1 MRKTLFLLAPALVAF
16 LFVGG
21 ASSVFAATKVTEIV
35 VPDLSDPTQG
45 GGAKFT
51 YDWQQV
57 FEKKHPE
64 IKITHV
70 ARESVQVEKRA
81 EYWATQFQTGAQ
93 TMIYFDMIPQ
103 AMTLARMGLC
113 QPFDK
118 SLLPELSKLP
128 KALVD
133 DMSISGK
140 LYMYPGF
147 AEAFGLVVRR
157 SMLKEGGLPEDY
169 VPKTWDD
176 FVSMSKK
183 LTTADH
189 WALAF
194 FATGDY
200 SQNPTEQFLWANG
213 ARRAT
218 EDAKRHVTLSYTA
231 PEVVQAVQFMKDLI
245 YKYKVTGP
253 NPAADWGTC
262 FTGEFIAGKAA
273 MHQWYPSWI
282 SWAFSGS
289 KFKADDLT
297 FFYPPKGP
305 SSKAAYTRIYC
316 GGYAIAKTATP
327 DQVRACT
334 LYAQYMKSPDWYDA
348 IYKWAD
354 ENDVAWVQPTPFTG
368 YDWTK
373 TSTGVP
379 AWWLAPVTAYY
390 KIAIPEPA
398 PDNLGEKY
406 WEAALSKIYTNPA
419 SDVKTELAAA
429 QATAESEWLNK
440 YNSELH

>member
-1 MRKTLFLLAPALVAF
+1 MKNRFIVLLLAVAG
-16 LFVGG
+16 LLLLAGG
-21 ASSVFAATKVTEIV
+21 SQLLAAKVTEII
-35 VPDLSDPTQG
+35 VPDLSDPSQG
-45 GGAKFT
+45 GSATFT
-51 YDWQQV
+51 YEWQQV

-93 TMIYFDMIPQ
+93 TMIFFDMIPQ
-103 AMTLARMGLC
+103 AMTLVRMGLC
-113 QPFDK
+113 KPFDK
-118 SLLPELSKLP
+118 TLLPELSKLP

-133 DMSISGK
+133 DMSVGGQ

-157 SMLKEGGLPEDY
+157 SYLKEAGLPEDY
-169 VPKTWDD
+169 APKSWDD
-176 FVSMSKK
+176 FATMAKK

-213 ARRAT
+213 AKRAT
-218 EDAKRHVTLSYTA
+218 EDSKRRVTLNYTA

-262 FTGEFIAGKAA
+262 FSGEFMAGKAA

-282 SWAFSGS
+282 SWAFTES
-289 KFKADDLT
+289 KFKADDLS
-297 FFYPPKGP
+297 FLYPPKGP
-305 SSKAAYTRIYC
+305 SGKAPYTRIYC
-316 GGYAIAKTATP
+316 GGYAIGKTATA

-334 LYAQYMKSPDWYDA
+334 LYAQHMRNPAWYDA
-348 IYKWAD
+348 IYQWAS
-354 ENDVAWVQPTPFTG
+354 ENEVSWVQPTPFTG

-373 TSTGVP
+373 LSTGVP
-379 AWWLAPVTAYY
+379 GWWLAPVTAYY
-390 KIAIPEPA
+390 KIAVPEPA
-398 PDNLGEKY
+398 PDNLAEKY
-406 WEAALSKIYTNPA
+406 WEAALSRIYTNPN
-419 SDVKTELAAA
+419 SDVKAELAAA
-429 QATAESEWLNK
+429 QTTAENEWLKK
-440 YNSELH
+440 YNAEIK